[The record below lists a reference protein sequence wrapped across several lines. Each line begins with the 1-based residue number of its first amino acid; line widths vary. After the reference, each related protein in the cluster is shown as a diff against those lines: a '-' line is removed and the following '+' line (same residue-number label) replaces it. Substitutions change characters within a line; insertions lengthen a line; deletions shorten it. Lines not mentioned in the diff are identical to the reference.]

1 MRLKVIEVQADQESK
16 INERV
21 CSKSNYEEEIVGWSL
36 PFLWKVVGVA
46 LCLFENDNS
55 DILK

>member
-1 MRLKVIEVQADQESK
+1 MPQSELSNWLSMIK
-16 INERV
+16 IHERV